1 MDHMLENKNIDYTAL
16 LESAF
21 EHLSIP
27 AIILNSSGLCI
38 RGNRAFWDFVGPPAT
53 ALTTDI
59 LISDYVVPNDRDAIL
74 EALSIAGP
82 ESANDIQTRLI
93 NKAGHVLA
101 VTISVNCLP
110 QHDLLLACIKDVKD
124 SVQAQKEFLRRT
136 EDLENLFYLISHNLK
151 SPLVSIQ
158 GFISLLLENRAQ
170 DADDELDHYLQRIQ
184 KNTERMNTMVH
195 DILAFSKVSKKDYNF
210 SELMLADIIN
220 SIFTEHYFRLKEKHI
235 KLCIPSDLP
244 SLIAN
249 KEGLTTVF
257 ENLLDNAIKYMG
269 ENENPVIEIG
279 WENKKRFLVFWVKD
293 NGVGLPKEYQSKV
306 FNLFERGDIDKKR
319 TIEGTGVGLA
329 IVKKIV
335 ELHGGMVKLSSEPN
349 RGTTVY
355 FTLPVISK
363 PDELNKDD

>member
-1 MDHMLENKNIDYTAL
+1 MVY
-16 LESAF
+16 
-21 EHLSIP
+21 
-27 AIILNSSGLCI
+27 LNL
-38 RGNRAFWDFVGPPAT
+38 NYFNT
-53 ALTTDI
+53 
-59 LISDYVVPNDRDAIL
+59 
-74 EALSIAGP
+74 
-82 ESANDIQTRLI
+82 
-93 NKAGHVLA
+93 
-101 VTISVNCLP
+101 
-110 QHDLLLACIKDVKD
+110 
-124 SVQAQKEFLRRT
+124 
-136 EDLENLFYLISHNLK
+136 
-151 SPLVSIQ
+151 IQ
-158 GFISLLLENRAQ
+158 GPQIFHWYPE